1 MSAKLVPTIKT
12 TFTQKEFVK
21 ALIGSWKNIYN
32 VLPTKQQIGVIFAQW
47 SIETGQGK
55 FCWNNNIGNVKY
67 IPSKNPE
74 NDNVEYMM
82 LKNTW
87 EIIKGEKIIFQPPSP
102 QTWFRSFITLQD
114 GVTFHLNFLRSNKYA
129 KVWTAVEAGDPDGFA
144 KLLKEVKYYTA
155 PEALYIRNMH
165 IHFDKFIKD
174 NLFDEVLE
182 EFKKENNTSVWS
194 SITNVFKKTFGTV

>member
-12 TFTQKEFVK
+12 IFTQKEFIK
-21 ALIGSWKNIYN
+21 SLIEAWKNIYD
-32 VLPTKQQIGVIFAQW
+32 VLPDKKQIGVIFAQW

-87 EIIKGEKIIFQPPSP
+87 EIIKGQKVVFQPPSP
-102 QTWFRSFITLQD
+102 QTWFRAFDTLAD
-114 GVTFHLNFLRSNKYA
+114 GVTFHVNFLRGNKYA
-129 KVWTAVEAGDPDGFA
+129 KVWTAVEAGDPDTFA
-144 KLLKEVKYYTA
+144 HLLKEAKYYTA
-155 PEALYIRNMH
+155 PEILYVKNMH
-165 IHFDKFIKD
+165 IYFDKFIKD
-174 NLFDEVLE
+174 SLFEEALE
-182 EFKKENNTSVWS
+182 EYKKENTKSVWATIS
-194 SITNVFKKTFGTV
+194 NVFKKTFGTV